1 MQSGTGPARSLIT
14 LNERAPAGG
23 GDRTDLLKGR
33 MAMDGARA
41 LMRTLDES
49 GVTTLFTNPGTTE
62 LHLVEA
68 AEATALAVASAAGPD
83 VPRHSVGTAA
93 AGAIYSRPPQR
104 IASSG
109 ENTPAGTHRPRS
121 LGLRPLARAWGS
133 GHPRIGQDH
142 HDCRRLDLPGCGV
155 RDNPR

>member
-1 MQSGTGPARSLIT
+1 MQSGPGPARSLIT

-68 AEATALAVASAAGPD
+68 AEATALAVASAVGRALPRISLATPVVGPIY
-83 VPRHSVGTAA
+83 PRHPPILSSAA
-93 AGAIYSRPPQR
+93 
-104 IASSG
+104 
-109 ENTPAGTHRPRS
+109 NTPQPPPR
-121 LGLRPLARAWGS
+121 RPL
-133 GHPRIGQDH
+133 
-142 HDCRRLDLPGCGV
+142 
-155 RDNPR
+155 

>member
-1 MQSGTGPARSLIT
+1 MQSGPGPARSLIT

-68 AEATALAVASAAGPD
+68 AEATALAVASAVGRA
-83 VPRHSVGTAA
+83 VPRISVGTAVVVPIYPRHPQILASA
-93 AGAIYSRPPQR
+93 AKTAQAATGGRFQLGIGLGAKDLLEPAYGLPYPPP
-104 IASSG
+104 I
-109 ENTPAGTHRPRS
+109 T
-121 LGLRPLARAWGS
+121 
-133 GHPRIGQDH
+133 
-142 HDCRRLDLPGCGV
+142 
-155 RDNPR
+155 